1 VNAELAE
8 LLVHV
13 EEADAPPTAALAQA
27 ADVALRETEALLS
40 AWSRLEAEVRA
51 RR

>member
-13 EEADAPPTAALAQA
+13 EEVDAAPTAALAQA
-27 ADVALRETEALLS
+27 ADLALRETEALLA
-40 AWSRLEAEVRA
+40 AWSRLAAEVSPRG
-51 RR
+51 